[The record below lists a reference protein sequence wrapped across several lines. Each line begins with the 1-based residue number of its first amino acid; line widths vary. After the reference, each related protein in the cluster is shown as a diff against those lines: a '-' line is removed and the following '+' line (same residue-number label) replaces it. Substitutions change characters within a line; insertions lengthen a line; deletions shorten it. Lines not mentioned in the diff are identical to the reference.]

1 MVSAAK
7 RGHLERDFFGPVI
20 LRRAEYYIKFDFPRT
35 SYFSTGDDASKGG
48 VALPDACSINL
59 HFVERIFIDKV
70 KPTAAVHEHFGKSET
85 VHNGV

>member
-1 MVSAAK
+1 MEEQ
-7 RGHLERDFFGPVI
+7 LFGPVI
-20 LRRAEYYIKFDFPRT
+20 LRHAKYYMKFDFPRT
-35 SYFSTGDDASKGG
+35 PCFSNGDDASKGG